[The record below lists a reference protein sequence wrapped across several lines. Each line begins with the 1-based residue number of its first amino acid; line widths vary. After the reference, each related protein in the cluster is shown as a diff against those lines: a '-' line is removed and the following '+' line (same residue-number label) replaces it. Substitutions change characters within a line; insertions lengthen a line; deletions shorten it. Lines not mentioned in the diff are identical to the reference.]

1 MFCCFLLASIL
12 SATSSL
18 GNFSLSQ
25 HSPVTVLENLH
36 PQRVP
41 HAPYS
46 HLLSSSSSCYCIA
59 SLASGWPMTFPFSH
73 LQYQQFPALS
83 AHVTGA
89 QWGQLEPQVL
99 LLPAPLQPW
108 SSIAAC
114 SKWAPRS
121 SNEVALACLARAT
134 CPSPQGTVM
143 FAARWN
149 ALLPSLTCLLT
160 WGLVP
165 LHHLFHRQVCIGHQ
179 ILEHPSGWRTPKA
192 TGMLFFQLVH
202 LTFPMNPII

>member
-1 MFCCFLLASIL
+1 MFCCFPLASIL
-12 SATSSL
+12 SATSLL

-25 HSPVTVLENLH
+25 HSPVNVFENLH

-59 SLASGWPMTFPFSH
+59 SLASGWPTTFPLSH

-83 AHVTGA
+83 AHVTGV
-89 QWGQLEPQVL
+89 QWGQLQPQVL

-121 SNEVALACLARAT
+121 SNEVALAFLAHAT
-134 CPSPQGTVM
+134 CPSPQGIVM

-149 ALLPSLTCLLT
+149 ALLPSLSADMRSGPSPSPVPQA
-160 WGLVP
+160 GL
-165 LHHLFHRQVCIGHQ
+165 HW
-179 ILEHPSGWRTPKA
+179 PSNLGTSLWVTYS
-192 TGMLFFQLVH
+192 
-202 LTFPMNPII
+202 